1 MGVPDVIVDLRVEN
15 LSLIGNS
22 KFDIRNEE
30 SLDQEIESIP
40 ITDNTIL
47 VPLDASNSTVQ
58 LTSRLVSLAEIRGIT
73 LPIETIPRARK
84 VLSNKIQS
92 QNITLI
98 EKSNDHFHR
107 RTNER
112 GTIFISKVN
121 IDPFFGYSGTPTN
134 LLREFEHDKMNQAFH
149 SRVDDLPHPGEKGPP
164 IETANRFCESMQA
177 TSIEIISNNS
187 GINNFFYGEI
197 IQSFQCAT
205 KKLDDLSIENQQ
217 ELKSLILGTNIDS
230 NSSSTL
236 SSSLDLL
243 WNSTK
248 VLKRNAIVV
257 IISENSKGFG
267 SKAMEK
273 FAYGEIKLEDYS
285 NISDIEGLEHL
296 MFINE
301 LREKY
306 NMAILSSLP
315 KYYLNGKFGFEIFS
329 NIQEAA
335 EKILGM
341 NGKSHRISIIQ
352 IQTSQYSKKIT
363 RLDKLSKS
371 CVLKTQS

>member
-1 MGVPDVIVDLRVEN
+1 MPELWLNYGSTDVIVDLRAEN
-15 LSLIGNS
+15 LSLIENL

-134 LLREFEHDKMNQAFH
+134 LLREFEQDKMNQAFH
-149 SRVDDLPHPGEKGPP
+149 SRVDDLPHPGEKSQP

-177 TSIEIISNNS
+177 KSIEIISNNS

-197 IQSFQCAT
+197 IQSFQSAT

-257 IISENSKGFG
+257 IISVNSIGFG
-267 SKAMEK
+267 SKAME
-273 FAYGEIKLEDYS
+273 
-285 NISDIEGLEHL
+285 
-296 MFINE
+296 
-301 LREKY
+301 
-306 NMAILSSLP
+306 
-315 KYYLNGKFGFEIFS
+315 
-329 NIQEAA
+329 
-335 EKILGM
+335 
-341 NGKSHRISIIQ
+341 
-352 IQTSQYSKKIT
+352 
-363 RLDKLSKS
+363 
-371 CVLKTQS
+371 

>member
-1 MGVPDVIVDLRVEN
+1 MPELWLNYGSTDVILDLRVEN
-15 LSLIGNS
+15 LSLIENS

-40 ITDNTIL
+40 ISDYTIL
-47 VPLDASNSTVQ
+47 IPLDASNSTVQ

-73 LPIETIPRARK
+73 LPIETIPTARR

-134 LLREFEHDKMNQAFH
+134 LLREFEQDKMNQAFH
-149 SRVDDLPHPGEKGPP
+149 SRVDDLPHPGEKSQP

-177 TSIEIISNNS
+177 KSIE
-187 GINNFFYGEI
+187 
-197 IQSFQCAT
+197 
-205 KKLDDLSIENQQ
+205 
-217 ELKSLILGTNIDS
+217 
-230 NSSSTL
+230 
-236 SSSLDLL
+236 
-243 WNSTK
+243 
-248 VLKRNAIVV
+248 

-285 NISDIEGLEHL
+285 NISYIEGLEHL

-315 KYYLNGKFGFEIFS
+315 KYYLNEKFGFEIFS

-352 IQTSQYSKKIT
+352 DPNIAIFKK
-363 RLDKLSKS
+363 DN
-371 CVLKTQS
+371 

>member
-1 MGVPDVIVDLRVEN
+1 MPELWLNYGSTDVILDLRVEN
-15 LSLIGNS
+15 LSLIENS

-40 ITDNTIL
+40 ISDYTIL
-47 VPLDASNSTVQ
+47 IPLDASNSTVQ

-73 LPIETIPRARK
+73 LPIETIPTARR

-134 LLREFEHDKMNQAFH
+134 LLREFEQDKMNQAFH
-149 SRVDDLPHPGEKGPP
+149 SRVDDLPHPGEKSQP

-177 TSIEIISNNS
+177 KSIEIISNNS

-197 IQSFQCAT
+197 IQSFQSAT

-236 SSSLDLL
+236 SNSLDLL

-285 NISDIEGLEHL
+285 NISYIEGLEHL

-315 KYYLNGKFGFEIFS
+315 KYYLNEKFGFEIFS

-352 IQTSQYSKKIT
+352 DPNIAIFKK
-363 RLDKLSKS
+363 DN
-371 CVLKTQS
+371 

>member
-1 MGVPDVIVDLRVEN
+1 MPELWLNYGSTDVVVDLRVEN
-15 LSLIGNS
+15 LSIIENS

-30 SLDQEIESIP
+30 SLDLEIESIP
-40 ITDNTIL
+40 ITENTIL

-58 LTSRLVSLAEIRGIT
+58 LTSRLVSLAESRGIT
-73 LPIETIPRARK
+73 LPIETIPRARR
-84 VLSNKIQS
+84 VLSNKTQS

-197 IQSFQCAT
+197 IQSFQSAT

-257 IISENSKGFG
+257 IISENKKGFG

-285 NISDIEGLEHL
+285 NTIYIEGLEHL

-315 KYYLNGKFGFEIFS
+315 KYYLNEKFGFKIFS

-352 IQTSQYSKKIT
+352 DPNIAIFKK
-363 RLDKLSKS
+363 DN
-371 CVLKTQS
+371 